1 MEQYLPE
8 DMRLEE
14 TSVRRSL
21 MTSVQREQVERLLAD
36 DNEVKVKKEKEEL
49 KEEGRR
55 RSSRHS
61 TATRYKQ
68 DSESESAESDLEE
81 MVPPLVVRRDS
92 SKRSK
97 TEDQDRQER
106 GLEALNQLEVFDLGV
121 KPKGGVSISIARQK
135 PATRKKVE
143 EILEISD
150 SSGEEE
156 VEEVGQE
163 EERKTRSGRI
173 SKRPAEVLMTSNSL
187 KNTAPSSKR
196 GRFGNSTRRTRQM
209 KPESDSDGDDG
220 DDSADEDDDDVVV
233 ETSGR
238 RGLRGRGLG
247 KANMKEEKGGL
258 ANMANKANKVN
269 KANIREEK
277 GGLRRGLRTSARR
290 VQTVDLD

>member
-1 MEQYLPE
+1 
-8 DMRLEE
+8 
-14 TSVRRSL
+14 

-68 DSESESAESDLEE
+68 DSESESAESGLEE
-81 MVPPLVVRRDS
+81 IPVVRRDS

-97 TEDQDRQER
+97 TDDRQER

-143 EILEISD
+143 EILQISD
-150 SSGEEE
+150 SSGEEEEDEE

-220 DDSADEDDDDVVV
+220 DDNEDEDDDDVVV

-247 KANMKEEKGGL
+247 KANMKEENMK
-258 ANMANKANKVN
+258 ANNANKANK
-269 KANIREEK
+269 ANMKEEK
-277 GGLRRGLRTSARR
+277 SGLRRGLRTSARR

>member
-1 MEQYLPE
+1 
-8 DMRLEE
+8 
-14 TSVRRSL
+14 

-49 KEEGRR
+49 KGEGRR

-97 TEDQDRQER
+97 TEDHDRQER

-150 SSGEEE
+150 SSGEEEEDEE

-220 DDSADEDDDDVVV
+220 DDNEDEDDDDVVV

-247 KANMKEEKGGL
+247 KANMKEENMK
-258 ANMANKANKVN
+258 ANNANKANK
-269 KANIREEK
+269 ANMKEEK
-277 GGLRRGLRTSARR
+277 SGLRRGLRTSARR

>member
-97 TEDQDRQER
+97 TEDRQER

-150 SSGEEE
+150 SSGEEEEDEE

-220 DDSADEDDDDVVV
+220 DDNEDEDDDDVVV

-247 KANMKEEKGGL
+247 KANMKEEKSGL
-258 ANMANKANKVN
+258 ANMANKANK
-269 KANIREEK
+269 ANMKEEK
-277 GGLRRGLRTSARR
+277 SGLRRGLRTSARR

>member
-1 MEQYLPE
+1 M
-8 DMRLEE
+8 
-14 TSVRRSL
+14 
-21 MTSVQREQVERLLAD
+21 
-36 DNEVKVKKEKEEL
+36 
-49 KEEGRR
+49 
-55 RSSRHS
+55 
-61 TATRYKQ
+61 
-68 DSESESAESDLEE
+68 
-81 MVPPLVVRRDS
+81 
-92 SKRSK
+92 
-97 TEDQDRQER
+97 
-106 GLEALNQLEVFDLGV
+106 
-121 KPKGGVSISIARQK
+121 
-135 PATRKKVE
+135 E

-156 VEEVGQE
+156 VEGVGQE

-220 DDSADEDDDDVVV
+220 DDNEDEDDDDVVV

-247 KANMKEEKGGL
+247 KANMKEEKS
-258 ANMANKANKVN
+258 
-269 KANIREEK
+269 
-277 GGLRRGLRTSARR
+277 GLRRGLRTSARR